1 MPKTKR
7 PGKKELARLAS
18 LPRQSDL
25 MLDGILAPVGLY
37 TRKGERMVQAQ
48 MALWLD
54 PATEMI
60 RGSAPAGPREGD
72 DGGVNEALQALVMA
86 LAEPVALPPQLLQL
100 AGVDIGKRRGKDKKA
115 GADASGP
122 ALPRLIRV
130 NDEAL
135 AAAARAFLAPLDI
148 PVETIAME
156 EMPAAAA
163 AFRDLATSL
172 GADPD
177 APLPEPFSWDVDTA
191 LLAPLFA
198 ATKGFIRRAP
208 WTYMSDYPPLEVTLG
223 EHGPRPETPTLYACV
238 MGGGEMVQGIAFY
251 DDLAAL
257 QRVAEAGEELM
268 DNDAEIDAAIE
279 AMRQSGMGFDG
290 VSTRELRDMVR
301 QMISTMSQEQGQGED
316 AQGGAGGGAGL
327 GEAVQD
333 SLVLFVED
341 GRDTDPTYLE
351 WLRGHGQPYTAR
363 QKVPVFLSVSK
374 GGENHPPDARETAA
388 MTLAIEALNGFFT
401 VYQHPLD
408 SGLIPVDSIRYS
420 ATVGDGVSVSIA
432 YPPVGFDVLALE
444 GDDDDDDDEDNEEDD
459 PLANLPATEAGKR
472 TLYRFKVTLKDYK
485 DVWRRIEISG
495 DETLYDLH
503 GAIQEAFDWDDDH
516 LWSFFLSGKAWDDD
530 TEYTSPFGND
540 GRNAAAYRLERLAL
554 RKGASFLY
562 IFDYGDEW
570 RHTIKL
576 EAVTPNGVAP
586 GVDFPRVSERHGDS
600 IPQYPAWEDEE
611 GEEDEEADEEG
622 EGTD

>member
-1 MPKTKR
+1 MPKIKR
-7 PGKKELARLAS
+7 PGKKELARLAA
-18 LPRQSDL
+18 LPRRSDL
-25 MLDGILAPVGLY
+25 VLDGILAPVGLY
-37 TRKGERMVQAQ
+37 TREGERTVQAQ

-54 PATEMI
+54 SATEMI
-60 RGSAPAGPREGD
+60 LGSAPAGPREV
-72 DGGVNEALQALVMA
+72 DGGGIDEALQALVTA
-86 LAEPVALPPQLLQL
+86 LAEPVSLPPQLLQL
-100 AGVDIGKRRGKDKKA
+100 AGIDAGKGRGKGKKA
-115 GADASGP
+115 GVNASGP

-148 PVETIAME
+148 PVETVALE
-156 EMPAAAA
+156 EMPAAAT
-163 AFRDLATSL
+163 AFRELATSL

-177 APLPEPFSWDVDTA
+177 APPPEPFSWDIETA
-191 LLAPLFA
+191 LLEPLFA
-198 ATKGFIRRAP
+198 AAKGFIRRAP

-251 DDLAAL
+251 YDLAAL
-257 QRVAEAGEELM
+257 QQVAEAGEELA
-268 DNDAEIDAAIE
+268 DNDEEIDAAIE

-301 QMISTMSQEQGQGED
+301 QMISTMGREQGP
-316 AQGGAGGGAGL
+316 GGDAGGGAGADL

-333 SLVLFVED
+333 SLVVFVED
-341 GRDTDPTYLE
+341 GRDTDPTYLD

-374 GGENHPPDARETAA
+374 GGENGPPNARETAA
-388 MTLAIEALNGFFT
+388 LTLAIEALNGFFT

-408 SGLIPVDSIRYS
+408 SGLIPVESIRSS
-420 ATVGDGVSVSIA
+420 ATVGDGVSVGVA
-432 YPPVGFDVLALE
+432 YPPVGFDVSSLE
-444 GDDDDDDDEDNEEDD
+444 GDDDEEDEEDD
-459 PLANLPATEAGKR
+459 PLADLSATEAGKR
-472 TLYRFKVTLKDYK
+472 TLYRFKVTLKDHK
-485 DVWRRIEISG
+485 DVWRRIEMSG

-540 GRNAAAYRLERLAL
+540 GRNAAAYRLEHLPL

-570 RHTIKL
+570 RHTVKL

-586 GVDFPRVSERHGDS
+586 GVEYPRVSERHGDS
-600 IPQYPAWEDEE
+600 IPQYPAWDDEE
-611 GEEDEEADEEG
+611 EEDDEETEEDDEAEG
-622 EGTD
+622 E

>member
-1 MPKTKR
+1 MPKIKR
-7 PGKKELARLAS
+7 PGKKELARLAA
-18 LPRQSDL
+18 LPRRSDL

-37 TRKGERMVQAQ
+37 TREGERTVQAQ

-54 PATEMI
+54 SATEMI
-60 RGSAPAGPREGD
+60 RGSAPARPREGH
-72 DGGVNEALQALVMA
+72 GGGIDEALQALVTA

-100 AGVDIGKRRGKDKKA
+100 AGVDAGKGRGKGKKA
-115 GADASGP
+115 DMNAAGP

-148 PVETIAME
+148 PVETVALE

-177 APLPEPFSWDVDTA
+177 APPPEPFSWDIDTA

-198 ATKGFIRRAP
+198 AARDFIRRAP
-208 WTYMSDYPPLEVTLG
+208 WTYMSDYPPLEMTLG

-251 DDLAAL
+251 YDLAAL
-257 QRVAEAGEELM
+257 QQVVEAGEDLM
-268 DNDAEIDAAIE
+268 DNDEEIDAAIK

-301 QMISTMSQEQGQGED
+301 QMISTVGREQEQGGD
-316 AQGGAGGGAGL
+316 AGGGAGVGAGL
-327 GEAVQD
+327 GEATQD
-333 SLVLFVED
+333 SLVVFVED
-341 GRDTDPTYLE
+341 GRDSDPTYLD

-363 QKVPVFLSVSK
+363 QKTPVFLSVSK
-374 GGENHPPDARETAA
+374 GGENGPPNARETAA
-388 MTLAIEALNGFFT
+388 LTLAIEALNGFFT

-408 SGLIPVDSIRYS
+408 SGLIPVESIRYS
-420 ATVGDGVSVSIA
+420 ATVGDGVSVGVA
-432 YPPVGFDVLALE
+432 YPPVGFDISSLE
-444 GDDDDDDDEDNEEDD
+444 GDEDEADEADD
-459 PLANLPATEAGKR
+459 PLADLPATEAGKR
-472 TLYRFKVTLKDYK
+472 TLYRFKVTLKDHK
-485 DVWRRIEISG
+485 DVWRRIELSG

-530 TEYTSPFGND
+530 TEYTSPYGND
-540 GRNAAAYRLERLAL
+540 GLNAAAYRLEHLPL

-570 RHTIKL
+570 RHTVKL

-600 IPQYPAWEDEE
+600 VPQYPAWDDEDDEDD
-611 GEEDEEADEEG
+611 EEDEEAEDDDEEEG
-622 EGTD
+622 E